1 LTAPN
6 REFNP
11 VGAVIRQL
19 EQGLPRL
26 AADWTGLR
34 GFTAEPWII
43 SVNLNA
49 NQNKKRRIV

>member
-19 EQGLPRL
+19 EQGLLRL

-43 SVNLNA
+43 SINLNA